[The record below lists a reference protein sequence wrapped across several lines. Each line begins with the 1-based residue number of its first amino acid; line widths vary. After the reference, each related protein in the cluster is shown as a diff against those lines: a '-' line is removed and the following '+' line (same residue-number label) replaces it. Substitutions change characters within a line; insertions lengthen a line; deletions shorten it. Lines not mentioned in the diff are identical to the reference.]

1 MSQKSVPKI
10 PVKLLYK
17 GHEYRLAIT
26 EDARLWETQLAPRL
40 KALTEIAADKELSDF
55 SKKEQARTV
64 YYELREYFK
73 LLGIQ

>member
-10 PVKLLYK
+10 PVKLLYR

-26 EDARLWETQLAPRL
+26 EESRLWETQLAPRL
-40 KALTEIAADKELSDF
+40 EKLSELAADKELSNF
-55 SKKEQARTV
+55 SKKEQARKL
-64 YYELREYFK
+64 YYELREYLK